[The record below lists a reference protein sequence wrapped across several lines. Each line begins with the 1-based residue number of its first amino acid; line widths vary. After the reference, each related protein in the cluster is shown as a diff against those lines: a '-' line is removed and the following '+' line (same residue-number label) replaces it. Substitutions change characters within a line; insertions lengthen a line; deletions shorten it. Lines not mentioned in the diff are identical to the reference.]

1 MPAIATGI
9 EVCAPPLPTPLPAPQ
24 HATARDDARDAGH
37 HHLLRRRLR
46 RAQAIAELAEAVPAD
61 ALDRLVGGQ
70 HAAVIAAHRD
80 LRDVLERGLERSET
94 LAAAR
99 VEQLAVVV
107 EAPAPHAVL
116 AIDAASVLVRRRHLH
131 ERGHERRAYR
141 GRSID
146 LGAITDAA
154 VLIRPPAAHRA
165 ISGDRGHVAIAD
177 RDGGDP
183 GQPCDCPRHP
193 ATRCRAVAELTVAVR
208 APAVQRAVAADLA
221 GRLTARRHRLRAL

>member
-80 LRDVLERGLERSET
+80 LRDVLERSET

-183 GQPCDCPRHP
+183 GQPCDRRRHS
-193 ATRCRAVAELTVAVR
+193 AARRRAVAELPVAVR
-208 APAVQRAVAADLA
+208 APAVLRAVAADLA